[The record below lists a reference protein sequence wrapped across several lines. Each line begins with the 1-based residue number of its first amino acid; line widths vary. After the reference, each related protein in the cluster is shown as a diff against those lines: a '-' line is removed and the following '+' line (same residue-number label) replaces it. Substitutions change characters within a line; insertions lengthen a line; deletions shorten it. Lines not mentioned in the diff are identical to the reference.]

1 MSHDRYSRQQ
11 NFSPIG
17 TEGQQELMTKHVLIL
32 GAGALGSGNAEL
44 LARSGV
50 GTITII
56 DRDYVE
62 WSNLQRQ
69 SLYCEQDAIDQL
81 PKAVAAAN
89 RLRQIN
95 SDITVHAHVMD
106 CTASD
111 LIALLD
117 HTKVDLMLDA
127 TDNFAIRYILND
139 VAYRYQIPWIYGAC
153 SGSYGAVS
161 NFIPGQT
168 SCLHCV
174 LERIPVGSATCDR
187 EGIIAPAV
195 QMVVAMQSAEALK
208 WLSGN
213 RAQMSDRFT
222 VFDLWSN
229 MYQSIRMH
237 IPGKRESCPT
247 CGLQPSYPYLKS
259 ESAMRTEA
267 LCGRDSVWIRYPRQ
281 EPLDLNLVASHAVQL
296 HAKVKSNPYLLQI
309 QEDEYRLVIFQDG
322 RALIHG
328 TSDPLEAKK
337 LYLRYLT

>member
-11 NFSPIG
+11 NFAPIG
-17 TEGQQELMTKHVLIL
+17 TAGQHELSAKHVLIV
-32 GAGALGSGNAEL
+32 GAGALGTGNAEL
-44 LARSGV
+44 LARSGI

-111 LIALLD
+111 LSALLD
-117 HTKVDLMLDA
+117 DVKVDLMLDA
-127 TDNFAIRYILND
+127 TDNFTIRFIMND
-139 VAYRYQIPWIYGAC
+139 VAYRYQIPWVYGAC
-153 SGSYGAVS
+153 SGSYGAVCS
-161 NFIPGQT
+161 FIPEQT
-168 SCLHCV
+168 PCLHCV
-174 LERIPVGSATCDR
+174 LERMPIGSASCDR

-195 QMVVAMQSAEALK
+195 QMVVAMQSAEAIK

-213 RAQMSDRFT
+213 PAQMSDRYT

-229 MYQSIRMH
+229 MHQSIRMNIAEKH
-237 IPGKRESCPT
+237 EACPT
-247 CGLQPSYPYLKS
+247 CGAQPSYPYLKP
-259 ESAMRTEA
+259 ELAMRTEV
-267 LCGRDSVWIRYPRQ
+267 LCGRTSVWVRYSRQ
-281 EPLDLNLVASHAVQL
+281 EPLDLNVVASHAVQL
-296 HAKVKSNPYLLQI
+296 HAEVNSNPYLLQI
-309 QEDEYRLVIFQDG
+309 QEGEYRLVIFQDG

-337 LYLRYLT
+337 LYHRYLI